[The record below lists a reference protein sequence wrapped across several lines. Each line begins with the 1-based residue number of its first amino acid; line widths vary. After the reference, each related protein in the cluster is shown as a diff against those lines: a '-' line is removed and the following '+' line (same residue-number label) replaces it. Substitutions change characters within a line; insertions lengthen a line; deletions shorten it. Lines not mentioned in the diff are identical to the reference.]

1 MGVKA
6 MASKEKIDVFCVY
19 LCMKRMK
26 FLVFK
31 GVKNKS
37 VVGLNPIGFDTLKE
51 AEDFIKHNSV

>member
-1 MGVKA
+1 
-6 MASKEKIDVFCVY
+6 MASKEKIDVLCVY

-26 FLVFK
+26 FFV
-31 GVKNKS
+31 VKEVQNKS

>member
-1 MGVKA
+1 

-26 FLVFK
+26 FFVVKEVQNKLVVMF
-31 GVKNKS
+31 NS
-37 VVGLNPIGFDTLKE
+37 MSFASLKE